1 MAGATGGPNFPDY
14 VDPADDPAQQKP
26 YNPCDFSDW
35 GIGTEYHDLE
45 PSTWTPCAELK
56 AKICPEK
63 KPADMCLFEAAKGGQ
78 HLRVAYLCKSE
89 PGTLNDT
96 SADYGGCTVLLV
108 GVRAGEAAVVKAL
121 VAAEGAN
128 LACVDP
134 KTQDTPITLACIL
147 GRADL
152 VRILLD
158 AGADVEARR
167 GKGGRTP
174 LMIACVEGNE
184 ALAEMLIKGGASLDA
199 ARDGERAGTPL
210 FEAALHGH
218 VDLVRDLVKRGAP
231 LGENVDTR
239 RFLRHVVKALEGDA
253 DKYTRSPP
261 PAEQAA
267 SAEIGTE
274 DLLESATSS

>member
-26 YNPCDFSDW
+26 YHPCDLSDF

-45 PSTWTPCAELK
+45 PSTWTPSAELAEVI
-56 AKICPEK
+56 AKQGGPQK
-63 KPADMCLFEAAKGGQ
+63 KPADMSLFEAAKVGH
-78 HLRVAYLCKSE
+78 HLRVEYLCKSE
-89 PGTLNDT
+89 PGTLNFT
-96 SADYGGCTVLLV
+96 SAAHGGCTALLI

-121 VAAEGAN
+121 VAAEGVN

-134 KTQDTPITLACIL
+134 KTQDKPITLACVL
-147 GRADL
+147 GRVDL

-174 LMIACVEGNE
+174 LMIACVDGNE
-184 ALAEMLIKGGASLDA
+184 ALAEMLIEGGASLDA
-199 ARDGERAGTPL
+199 TRDGERAGTPL

-231 LGENVDTR
+231 LGENVDRR
-239 RFLRHVVKALEGDA
+239 RFLKHVVKAIEGDA
-253 DKYTRSPP
+253 GEDRTTP
-261 PAEQAA
+261 PAAEHAA
-267 SAEIGTE
+267 SAEVDSDKTC
-274 DLLESATSS
+274 